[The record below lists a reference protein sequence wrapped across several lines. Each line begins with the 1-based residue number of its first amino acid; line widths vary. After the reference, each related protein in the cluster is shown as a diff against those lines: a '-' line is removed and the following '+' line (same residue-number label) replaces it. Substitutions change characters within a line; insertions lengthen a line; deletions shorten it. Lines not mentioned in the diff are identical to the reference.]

1 MSSTVSVPPSRFPVG
16 RRVVET
22 LIAAPVRPIDRDR
35 PLIDRDHPPI
45 DRDRQP
51 SDREHRP
58 IGRENR
64 PTDREHRPTEPRST
78 GREQRPT
85 DREPRPTDREPRPTG
100 REYRPTDRDQR
111 PTDRNRQA
119 SDRGRQPPDLDR
131 FSSTGPSVRTR
142 VSRALTR
149 FLIIFCFG
157 AATTLA
163 LQSYSDELRATIANS
178 SPRLAWLAPAVPVAQ
193 TPHGRGMIAP
203 GASGAPPPDLEEFDM
218 ISRDLAT
225 MSRDLAGVR
234 QSIDQ
239 LAVAQQQIQQQMTR
253 EITKLQVTRQD
264 TFDRTLVPPSVPS
277 SGPAVSL
284 GTMPVVVTPVRRP
297 PPVVQV
303 PAQVQVAPR

>member
-35 PLIDRDHPPI
+35 PLIDRDHRPI
-45 DRDRQP
+45 DRDREP

-64 PTDREHRPTEPRST
+64 PNDREHRPTDREPRST
-78 GREQRPT
+78 GREHRSTERDHRPS
-85 DREPRPTDREPRPTG
+85 
-100 REYRPTDRDQR
+100 DRD
-111 PTDRNRQA
+111 RQA
-119 SDRGRQPPDLDR
+119 SDRGRQPPDLDWFPR
-131 FSSTGPSVRTR
+131 TGPSVRTR

-149 FLIIFCFG
+149 FFIIFCIG

-163 LQSYSDELRATIANS
+163 LQSYSEELRATIANS
-178 SPRLAWLAPAVPVAQ
+178 SPKLAWLAPAVPVAQ
-193 TPHGRGMIAP
+193 TPHGRGMAAP
-203 GASGAPPPDLEEFDM
+203 ATSGARPPDLEEFDM
-218 ISRDLAT
+218 RSRDLATISRDLA
-225 MSRDLAGVR
+225 AVR

-239 LAVAQQQIQQQMTR
+239 LAAGQQQIQQQMTR
-253 EITKLQVTRQD
+253 EITKLQATRLE
-264 TFDRTLVPPSVPS
+264 TFDRTSTPPSVPVGGS
-277 SGPAVSL
+277 AVSI

-303 PAQVQVAPR
+303 PAQVQVPPR

>member
-22 LIAAPVRPIDRDR
+22 LIAAPIRPIDRDR
-35 PLIDRDHPPI
+35 PLIDRDHQPI

-51 SDREHRP
+51 IDREY
-58 IGRENR
+58 R
-64 PTDREHRPTEPRST
+64 PTDREPRS
-78 GREQRPT
+78 T

-100 REYRPTDRDQR
+100 REHRPTDRDQR
-111 PTDRNRQA
+111 PTDRSRQA

-131 FSSTGPSVRTR
+131 FSSRGPSVRTR

-149 FLIIFCFG
+149 FLIIFCIG

-193 TPHGRGMIAP
+193 TSHGRGMIAP

-239 LAVAQQQIQQQMTR
+239 LAVGQQQIQQQIQQQMTR
-253 EITKLQVTRQD
+253 EIAKLQATRQD
-264 TFDRTLVPPSVPS
+264 TFDR
-277 SGPAVSL
+277 
-284 GTMPVVVTPVRRP
+284 
-297 PPVVQV
+297 
-303 PAQVQVAPR
+303 

>member
-1 MSSTVSVPPSRFPVG
+1 MSPTVSVPPSRFPVG

-22 LIAAPVRPIDRDR
+22 LVATPVRSIDRDR
-35 PLIDRDHPPI
+35 PLIDRDHRPI

-51 SDREHRP
+51 TDREHRP

-64 PTDREHRPTEPRST
+64 PTDREHRPT
-78 GREQRPT
+78 
-85 DREPRPTDREPRPTG
+85 DREPRATDREPRPTG
-100 REYRPTDRDQR
+100 REHRPTDRDQR

-119 SDRGRQPPDLDR
+119 SDRGRQPPDLGW
-131 FSSTGPSVRTR
+131 FPSTGPSVRTR

-149 FLIIFCFG
+149 FLIIFCIG

-163 LQSYSDELRATIANS
+163 LQSYSEQLRATIANS
-178 SPRLAWLAPAVPVAQ
+178 SPKLAWLAPAVPVAQ
-193 TPHGRGMIAP
+193 IPNGRGMTAP
-203 GASGAPPPDLEEFDM
+203 ATSGAPPPPDLEELDM

-225 MSRDLAGVR
+225 MSRDLAAVR

-239 LAVAQQQIQQQMTR
+239 LAVGQQQIQQQMAR

-264 TFDRTLVPPSVPS
+264 TFDRTSVPPSVPS
-277 SGPAVSL
+277 SGPAVSI
-284 GTMPVVVTPVRRP
+284 GTMPVVVAPVRRP

-303 PAQVQVAPR
+303 PAQVQVPPR